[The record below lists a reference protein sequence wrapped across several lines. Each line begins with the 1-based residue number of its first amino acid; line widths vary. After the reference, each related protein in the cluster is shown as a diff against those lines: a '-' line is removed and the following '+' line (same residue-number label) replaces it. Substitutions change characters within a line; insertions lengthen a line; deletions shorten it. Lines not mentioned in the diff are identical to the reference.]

1 MTTQSAAT
9 MRGRACT
16 GLFLP
21 ERPAIPNAP
30 ALGRE
35 GGEFPAGRGFPGP
48 DSRGLS
54 PQGVAILATVKERR
68 LRPPRRCRAA
78 LAGALVAALAA
89 VPAGRAAGDVV
100 TTKDGKTYEGKVV
113 SQDDAKVVVETTFDG
128 AKELPR
134 ADVKSVDT
142 TTPPLRDQLAYRA
155 GQAKGDAPALVELTA
170 WAKSKG
176 FSKEI
181 D

>member
-48 DSRGLS
+48 ACRGPG
-54 PQGVAILATVKERR
+54 PQGGAILATVKERR

-89 VPAGRAAGDVV
+89 VPAGRAAGRGVA
-100 TTKDGKTYEGKVV
+100 TKGGRPYEGKGV
-113 SQDDAKVVVETTFDG
+113 SQD
-128 AKELPR
+128 
-134 ADVKSVDT
+134 
-142 TTPPLRDQLAYRA
+142 
-155 GQAKGDAPALVELTA
+155 
-170 WAKSKG
+170 
-176 FSKEI
+176 
-181 D
+181 